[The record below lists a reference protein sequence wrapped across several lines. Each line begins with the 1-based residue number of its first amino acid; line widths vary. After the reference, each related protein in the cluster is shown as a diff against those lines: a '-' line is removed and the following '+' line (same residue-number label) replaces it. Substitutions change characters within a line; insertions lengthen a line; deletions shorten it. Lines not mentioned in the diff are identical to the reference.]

1 MLYKMQNACSDIEHA
16 FFFLQVIDKVI
27 NVCAYIDQNTANLL
41 YAYLT
46 ESAYDKLVICI
57 YIFHKDKFDPAHC
70 KIF

>member
-1 MLYKMQNACSDIEHA
+1 MHFY
-16 FFFLQVIDKVI
+16 LQVIDKVINKVIDKFI
-27 NVCAYIDQNTANLL
+27 NVCAYIDQNTTNLL